1 MENAMGKD
9 AKQERKRKM
18 DWAAGKWILAN
29 RNGNYAIPRCTYGVC
44 NRLDTV

>member
-9 AKQERKRKM
+9 AKQERKKM

-29 RNGNYAIPRCTYGVC
+29 RNGNYTVSRCTYAAC
-44 NRLDTV
+44 NRLDAV